1 MPPAPDGFR
10 PLDGIKVVDL
20 SRILAGPYCTQ
31 HLGEMGADVV
41 KVEPPGHGDDT
52 RGWGPPFVGD
62 EAVYY
67 LAANRNKRGIVLDLK
82 SDRGRDALRRL
93 VADADVLVENFR
105 PGTLEKWGIG
115 YAALSAV
122 NPRLIHVSITGFG
135 QTGPYRD
142 RAGYD
147 LVAQALGG
155 VMSLTGEPG
164 GAPAKVG
171 LPVADLNAG
180 TWAIIGVLMALQAR
194 HTTGRGQ
201 YLDVSL
207 LDSQLAWHI
216 YAAGAVFYDAPRPR
230 RMGSAHPSIVPYQ
243 AYPVSD
249 GWLIIAVGS
258 EKLWHAFCGVLG
270 LDIAADPRFS
280 SNAARAPGSV
290 ERAAGAGAP
299 DPRGGGL
306 AEGVRRGGHP
316 GGPDQRARRRLR
328 GPLDSRTRPGGAAA
342 APDGGHVRGQ
352 RVPREG
358 VGHPRAADVRTA
370 DVGPAHRGGA
380 GGAGLFGGGDRGV
393 PGVRGQPVPGGVVV
407 AGCGAVPATSSRRTV
422 HDGVFASIASP
433 W

>member
-31 HLGEMGADVV
+31 YLGEMGADVV

-82 SDRGRDALRRL
+82 SERGRDALRRL

-105 PGTLEKWGIG
+105 PGTLEKWGID
-115 YAALSAV
+115 YAALSSV

-155 VMSLTGEPG
+155 VMSLTGEPD

-180 TWAIIGVLMALQAR
+180 TWAIIAVLMALQAR

-207 LDSQLAWHI
+207 LDSQLAWHV
-216 YAAGAVFYDAPRPR
+216 YAAGAHFYDAPRPR

-243 AYPVSD
+243 AYHVSD

-280 SNAARAPGSV
+280 SNAARAAHRDSLNALLEPVLLTRS
-290 ERAAGAGAP
+290 AAEWMKAFDEAGIPAAP
-299 DPRGGGL
+299 INEIDDVYADPWTAARDQVVRLPHPTVGTYVGTGFPVKASDTPARPTSAPPTLGQHTSEVL
-306 AEGVRRGGHP
+306 AELGYSE
-316 GGPDQRARRRLR
+316 A
-328 GPLDSRTRPGGAAA
+328 
-342 APDGGHVRGQ
+342 
-352 RVPREG
+352 E
-358 VGHPRAADVRTA
+358 
-370 DVGPAHRGGA
+370 
-380 GGAGLFGGGDRGV
+380 
-393 PGVRGQPVPGGVVV
+393 
-407 AGCGAVPATSSRRTV
+407 
-422 HDGVFASIASP
+422 IAEFLE
-433 W
+433 

>member
-1 MPPAPDGFR
+1 MSPAPDGFR

-31 HLGEMGADVV
+31 YLGEMGADVV

-82 SDRGRDALRRL
+82 SDRGRDAVRRL
-93 VADADVLVENFR
+93 VAGADVLVENFR

-155 VMSLTGEPG
+155 VMSLTGEPD

-180 TWAIIGVLMALQAR
+180 TWAIIAVLMALQAR

-207 LDSQLAWHI
+207 LDSQLAWHV
-216 YAAGAVFYDAPRPR
+216 YAAGAHFYDTPRPR

-243 AYPVSD
+243 AYPVAD

-258 EKLWHAFCGVLG
+258 EKLWHAFCGVLD

-280 SNAARAPGSV
+280 SNAS
-290 ERAAGAGAP
+290 RAAHRDALNELLAPVLLTRPVAEWMKAFDAAGIPAAP
-299 DPRGGGL
+299 INEIDDVYADPWTASRDQVVRLPHPTVGTYVGTGFPVKASDTPARPTSAPPTLGQHTSEVL
-306 AEGVRRGGHP
+306 AELGYS
-316 GGPDQRARRRLR
+316 AEEIAEF
-328 GPLDSRTRPGGAAA
+328 LD
-342 APDGGHVRGQ
+342 
-352 RVPREG
+352 
-358 VGHPRAADVRTA
+358 
-370 DVGPAHRGGA
+370 
-380 GGAGLFGGGDRGV
+380 
-393 PGVRGQPVPGGVVV
+393 
-407 AGCGAVPATSSRRTV
+407 
-422 HDGVFASIASP
+422 
-433 W
+433 

>member
-1 MPPAPDGFR
+1 
-10 PLDGIKVVDL
+10 V
-20 SRILAGPYCTQ
+20 AG
-31 HLGEMGADVV
+31 
-41 KVEPPGHGDDT
+41 
-52 RGWGPPFVGD
+52 
-62 EAVYY
+62 
-67 LAANRNKRGIVLDLK
+67 
-82 SDRGRDALRRL
+82 
-93 VADADVLVENFR
+93 ADVLVENFR
-105 PGTLEKWGIG
+105 PGTLEKWGID

-155 VMSLTGEPG
+155 VMSLTGEPD

-180 TWAIIGVLMALQAR
+180 TWAIIAVLMALQAR

-216 YAAGAVFYDAPRPR
+216 YAAGAHFYDTPRPC

-243 AYPVSD
+243 AYHVSD

-280 SNAARAPGSV
+280 SNAARAAHRDAVNALLEPV
-290 ERAAGAGAP
+290 LQTRAAADWLKAFDEAGIPAAP
-299 DPRGGGL
+299 INEIDDVYADPWTAARDQVVRLPHPTVGTYVGNGFPVKASDTPARPTSAPPTLGQHTSEVL
-306 AEGVRRGGHP
+306 AELGYSE
-316 GGPDQRARRRLR
+316 A
-328 GPLDSRTRPGGAAA
+328 
-342 APDGGHVRGQ
+342 
-352 RVPREG
+352 E
-358 VGHPRAADVRTA
+358 
-370 DVGPAHRGGA
+370 
-380 GGAGLFGGGDRGV
+380 
-393 PGVRGQPVPGGVVV
+393 
-407 AGCGAVPATSSRRTV
+407 
-422 HDGVFASIASP
+422 IAEFLE
-433 W
+433 

>member
-31 HLGEMGADVV
+31 YLGEMGADVV

-82 SDRGRDALRRL
+82 SDRGREALRRL
-93 VADADVLVENFR
+93 VAGADVLVENFR

-115 YAALSAV
+115 YDALAAV

-155 VMSLTGEPG
+155 VMSLTGEPD

-180 TWAIIGVLMALQAR
+180 TWAIIAVLMALQAR

-201 YLDVSL
+201 YLEVSL
-207 LDSQLAWHI
+207 LDSQLAWHV
-216 YAAGAVFYDAPRPR
+216 YAAGAHFYDTPRPR

-243 AYPVSD
+243 AYHVSD

-270 LDIAADPRFS
+270 LDIASDPRFS
-280 SNAARAPGSV
+280 SNALRSAHRDELNALLEPVLLARPAA
-290 ERAAGAGAP
+290 EWMKAFDAAGIPAAP
-299 DPRGGGL
+299 INEIDDVYADPWTASRDQVVRLPHPTVGTYVGTGFPVKASDTPARPTSAPPTLGQHTAEVL
-306 AEGVRRGGHP
+306 AELGY
-316 GGPDQRARRRLR
+316 
-328 GPLDSRTRPGGAAA
+328 SAAEIA
-342 APDGGHVRGQ
+342 EFA
-352 RVPREG
+352 EF
-358 VGHPRAADVRTA
+358 
-370 DVGPAHRGGA
+370 A
-380 GGAGLFGGGDRGV
+380 G
-393 PGVRGQPVPGGVVV
+393 
-407 AGCGAVPATSSRRTV
+407 
-422 HDGVFASIASP
+422 
-433 W
+433 

>member
-31 HLGEMGADVV
+31 YLGEMGADVV

-93 VADADVLVENFR
+93 VAGADVLVENFR
-105 PGTLEKWGIG
+105 PGTLEKWGID
-115 YAALSAV
+115 YTALAAV

-155 VMSLTGEPG
+155 VMSLTGEPDG
-164 GAPAKVG
+164 PPAKVG

-180 TWAIIGVLMALQAR
+180 TWAIIAVLMALQAR

-207 LDSQLAWHI
+207 LDSQLAWHT
-216 YAAGAVFYDAPRPR
+216 YAAGAHFYDTPRPR

-243 AYPVSD
+243 AYHVSD

-270 LDIAADPRFS
+270 LDIASDPRFS
-280 SNAARAPGSV
+280 SNAARAAHRDALNALLEPV
-290 ERAAGAGAP
+290 LRTRAAADWLKAFDTAGIPAAP
-299 DPRGGGL
+299 INQIDDVYADPWTAARDQVVRLPHPTVGTYVGTGFPVKASDTPARPTSAPPTLGQHTSEVL
-306 AEGVRRGGHP
+306 AELGYSE
-316 GGPDQRARRRLR
+316 A
-328 GPLDSRTRPGGAAA
+328 
-342 APDGGHVRGQ
+342 
-352 RVPREG
+352 E
-358 VGHPRAADVRTA
+358 
-370 DVGPAHRGGA
+370 
-380 GGAGLFGGGDRGV
+380 
-393 PGVRGQPVPGGVVV
+393 
-407 AGCGAVPATSSRRTV
+407 
-422 HDGVFASIASP
+422 IAEFLG
-433 W
+433 

>member
-1 MPPAPDGFR
+1 MPADRDGVR

-31 HLGEMGADVV
+31 YLGEMGADVV

-52 RGWGPPFVGD
+52 RGWGPPFVGESG

-82 SDRGRDALRRL
+82 SDRGQEALRRL

-105 PGTLEKWGIG
+105 PGTLEKWGLG
-115 YAALSAV
+115 YAVLSEL

-155 VMSLTGEPG
+155 VMSLTGEPD

-180 TWAIIGVLMALQAR
+180 TWAIIAVLMALQAR

-207 LDSQLAWHI
+207 LDSQLAWHV

-243 AYPVSD
+243 AYHVSD

-258 EKLWHAFCGVLG
+258 EKLWHAFCGVLD
-270 LDIAADPRFS
+270 LDIASDPRFS
-280 SNAARAPGSV
+280 SNAL
-290 ERAAGAGAP
+290 RAAHRDELNALLEPALLTRTAADWMKSFDAAGIPAAP
-299 DPRGGGL
+299 INELDDVYADPWTDARDQVVRLPHPTVGTYVGTGFPVKASETPARPTSAPPTLGQHTAEVL
-306 AEGVRRGGHP
+306 AELGYS
-316 GGPDQRARRRLR
+316 AEEI
-328 GPLDSRTRPGGAAA
+328 A
-342 APDGGHVRGQ
+342 
-352 RVPREG
+352 E
-358 VGHPRAADVRTA
+358 
-370 DVGPAHRGGA
+370 
-380 GGAGLFGGGDRGV
+380 FG
-393 PGVRGQPVPGGVVV
+393 
-407 AGCGAVPATSSRRTV
+407 
-422 HDGVFASIASP
+422 
-433 W
+433 

>member
-1 MPPAPDGFR
+1 MMPADHAGLR

-31 HLGEMGADVV
+31 YLGEMGADVV

-52 RGWGPPFVGD
+52 RGWGPPFVGESD

-82 SDRGRDALRRL
+82 SDRGREALRRL
-93 VADADVLVENFR
+93 VAGADVLVENFR
-105 PGTLEKWGIG
+105 PGTLEKWGVG
-115 YAALSAV
+115 YDVLAEL

-155 VMSLTGEPG
+155 VMSLTGEPD

-180 TWAIIGVLMALQAR
+180 TWAIIAVLMALQAR

-207 LDSQLAWHI
+207 LDSQLAWHV
-216 YAAGAVFYDAPRPR
+216 YAAGATFYDTPRPR

-243 AYPVSD
+243 AYAVSD

-258 EKLWHAFCGVLG
+258 EKLWQAFCRVLE

-280 SNAARAPGSV
+280 SNAL
-290 ERAAGAGAP
+290 RAAHREELNALLEPVLLTRTAADWLKSFDAAGIPAAP
-299 DPRGGGL
+299 INEIDDVYADPWTAARDQVVRLPHPTVGTYVGTGFPVKASDTPARPTSAPPTLGQHTSEVL
-306 AEGVRRGGHP
+306 AELGYS
-316 GGPDQRARRRLR
+316 AEEIAEF
-328 GPLDSRTRPGGAAA
+328 LD
-342 APDGGHVRGQ
+342 
-352 RVPREG
+352 
-358 VGHPRAADVRTA
+358 
-370 DVGPAHRGGA
+370 
-380 GGAGLFGGGDRGV
+380 
-393 PGVRGQPVPGGVVV
+393 
-407 AGCGAVPATSSRRTV
+407 
-422 HDGVFASIASP
+422 
-433 W
+433 

>member
-1 MPPAPDGFR
+1 MPAAPDGFR

-31 HLGEMGADVV
+31 YLGEMGADVV
-41 KVEPPGHGDDT
+41 KVEPPGNGDDT
-52 RGWGPPFVGD
+52 RGWGPPFVGG

-82 SDRGRDALRRL
+82 SDRGREALRRL

-105 PGTLEKWGIG
+105 PGTLEKWGLG
-115 YAALSAV
+115 YAVLAEL

-155 VMSLTGEPG
+155 VMSLTGEPD

-180 TWAIIGVLMALQAR
+180 TWAIIAVLMALQAR

-207 LDSQLAWHI
+207 LDSQLAWHV
-216 YAAGAVFYDAPRPR
+216 YAAGAHFYDTPRPR

-243 AYPVSD
+243 AYAVAD

-258 EKLWHAFCGVLG
+258 EKLWQAFCGVLD
-270 LDIAADPRFS
+270 LDIAADPRFA
-280 SNAARAPGSV
+280 SNAARADHRDALNAVLEPV
-290 ERAAGAGAP
+290 LRTRTAAEWLKAFEAAGIPAAP
-299 DPRGGGL
+299 INEIDDVYADPWTAARDQVVRLPHPTVGTYVGTGFPVKASDTPARPVSAPPTLGQHTAEVL
-306 AEGVRRGGHP
+306 AELGYSP
-316 GGPDQRARRRLR
+316 EEIAQF
-328 GPLDSRTRPGGAAA
+328 LD
-342 APDGGHVRGQ
+342 
-352 RVPREG
+352 
-358 VGHPRAADVRTA
+358 
-370 DVGPAHRGGA
+370 
-380 GGAGLFGGGDRGV
+380 
-393 PGVRGQPVPGGVVV
+393 
-407 AGCGAVPATSSRRTV
+407 
-422 HDGVFASIASP
+422 
-433 W
+433 

>member
-31 HLGEMGADVV
+31 YLGEMGADVV

-82 SDRGRDALRRL
+82 SERGQDALRRL
-93 VADADVLVENFR
+93 VAGADVLVENFR

-115 YAALSAV
+115 HAALSAV

-155 VMSLTGEPG
+155 VMSLTGEPD

-180 TWAIIGVLMALQAR
+180 TWAIIAVLMALQAR

-207 LDSQLAWHI
+207 LDSQLAWHV
-216 YAAGAVFYDAPRPR
+216 YAAGAVFYDTPRPR

-243 AYPVSD
+243 AYHVAD

-280 SNAARAPGSV
+280 SNAARAAHRDAVNALLEPV
-290 ERAAGAGAP
+290 LLTRAAADWLKAFDDAGIPAAP
-299 DPRGGGL
+299 INEIDDVYADPWTAARDQVVRLPHPTVGTYVGNGFPVKASDTPARPTSAPPTLGQHTSEVL
-306 AEGVRRGGHP
+306 AELGYSE
-316 GGPDQRARRRLR
+316 A
-328 GPLDSRTRPGGAAA
+328 
-342 APDGGHVRGQ
+342 
-352 RVPREG
+352 E
-358 VGHPRAADVRTA
+358 
-370 DVGPAHRGGA
+370 
-380 GGAGLFGGGDRGV
+380 
-393 PGVRGQPVPGGVVV
+393 
-407 AGCGAVPATSSRRTV
+407 
-422 HDGVFASIASP
+422 IAEFLE
-433 W
+433 

>member
-280 SNAARAPGSV
+280 SNAARAAHRDPLNALLEPV
-290 ERAAGAGAP
+290 LLTRAAADWLKAFDAAGIPAAP
-299 DPRGGGL
+299 INELDDVYADPWTAARDQVVRLPHPTVGTYVGNGFPVKASDTPARPTSAPPTLGQHTAEVL
-306 AEGVRRGGHP
+306 AELGYSE
-316 GGPDQRARRRLR
+316 A
-328 GPLDSRTRPGGAAA
+328 
-342 APDGGHVRGQ
+342 
-352 RVPREG
+352 E
-358 VGHPRAADVRTA
+358 
-370 DVGPAHRGGA
+370 
-380 GGAGLFGGGDRGV
+380 
-393 PGVRGQPVPGGVVV
+393 
-407 AGCGAVPATSSRRTV
+407 
-422 HDGVFASIASP
+422 IAEFLE
-433 W
+433 

>member
-1 MPPAPDGFR
+1 MPEGFR

-31 HLGEMGADVV
+31 YLGEMGADVV

-52 RGWGPPFVGD
+52 RGWGPPFVGG

-82 SDRGRDALRRL
+82 SDRGREALRRL

-115 YAALSAV
+115 YSSLAEL

-155 VMSLTGEPG
+155 VMSLTGEPD

-180 TWAIIGVLMALQAR
+180 TWAIIAVLMALQAR

-207 LDSQLAWHI
+207 LDSQLAWHV
-216 YAAGAVFYDAPRPR
+216 YAAGAHFYDTPRPQ

-243 AYPVSD
+243 AYHAAD

-258 EKLWHAFCGVLG
+258 EKLWHAFCGVLD

-280 SNAARAPGSV
+280 SNASRAAHRDELNALLEPVLLTRTVAEWSKSFDAAGIPAAPINEIDDVYADPWTAARDQVVRLPHPTVGTYVGTGFPVKASDTPARASS
-290 ERAAGAGAP
+290 AP
-299 DPRGGGL
+299 PTLGQHTAEVL
-306 AEGVRRGGHP
+306 AELGYS
-316 GGPDQRARRRLR
+316 A
-328 GPLDSRTRPGGAAA
+328 
-342 APDGGHVRGQ
+342 
-352 RVPREG
+352 EE
-358 VGHPRAADVRTA
+358 
-370 DVGPAHRGGA
+370 
-380 GGAGLFGGGDRGV
+380 
-393 PGVRGQPVPGGVVV
+393 
-407 AGCGAVPATSSRRTV
+407 
-422 HDGVFASIASP
+422 IAEFVD
-433 W
+433 

>member
-1 MPPAPDGFR
+1 MPPAPDGLR

-31 HLGEMGADVV
+31 YLGEMGADVV

-52 RGWGPPFVGD
+52 RGWGPPFVGE

-93 VADADVLVENFR
+93 VAGADVLVENFR

-115 YAALSAV
+115 YAALAAV

-164 GAPAKVG
+164 GPPAKVG

-180 TWAIIGVLMALQAR
+180 TWAIIAVLMALQAR

-207 LDSQLAWHI
+207 LDSQLAWHT
-216 YAAGAVFYDAPRPR
+216 YAAGAHFYDTPRPR

-243 AYPVSD
+243 AYHVSD

-270 LDIAADPRFS
+270 LDIASDPRFS
-280 SNAARAPGSV
+280 SNAARAAHRDALNALLEPV
-290 ERAAGAGAP
+290 LRTRAAADWLKAFDTAGIPAAP
-299 DPRGGGL
+299 INQIDDVYADPWTAARDQVVRLPHPTVGTYVGTGFPVKASDTPARPTSAPPTLGQHTSEVL
-306 AEGVRRGGHP
+306 AELGYSE
-316 GGPDQRARRRLR
+316 A
-328 GPLDSRTRPGGAAA
+328 
-342 APDGGHVRGQ
+342 
-352 RVPREG
+352 E
-358 VGHPRAADVRTA
+358 
-370 DVGPAHRGGA
+370 
-380 GGAGLFGGGDRGV
+380 
-393 PGVRGQPVPGGVVV
+393 
-407 AGCGAVPATSSRRTV
+407 
-422 HDGVFASIASP
+422 IAEFLG
-433 W
+433 

>member
-1 MPPAPDGFR
+1 MPADRDGFR

-31 HLGEMGADVV
+31 YLGEMGADVV

-52 RGWGPPFVGD
+52 RGWGPPFVGESG

-82 SDRGRDALRRL
+82 SGRGQEALRRL
-93 VADADVLVENFR
+93 VVDADVLVENFR
-105 PGTLEKWGIG
+105 PGTLEKWGLG
-115 YAALSAV
+115 YAELSEL

-180 TWAIIGVLMALQAR
+180 TWAIIAVLMALQAR

-207 LDSQLAWHI
+207 LDSQLAWHV

-270 LDIAADPRFS
+270 LDIASDSRFS
-280 SNAARAPGSV
+280 SNAS
-290 ERAAGAGAP
+290 RAAHRDELNALLEPVLRTRTAADWMKSFDAAGIPAAP
-299 DPRGGGL
+299 INEIDDVYADPWTAARDQVVRLPHPTVGTYLGTGFPVKASDTPARPTSAPPTLGQHTSEVL
-306 AEGVRRGGHP
+306 AELGYS
-316 GGPDQRARRRLR
+316 AEEIAEF
-328 GPLDSRTRPGGAAA
+328 LD
-342 APDGGHVRGQ
+342 
-352 RVPREG
+352 
-358 VGHPRAADVRTA
+358 
-370 DVGPAHRGGA
+370 
-380 GGAGLFGGGDRGV
+380 
-393 PGVRGQPVPGGVVV
+393 
-407 AGCGAVPATSSRRTV
+407 
-422 HDGVFASIASP
+422 
-433 W
+433 

>member
-1 MPPAPDGFR
+1 MPADRAGFR

-31 HLGEMGADVV
+31 YLGEMGADVV

-52 RGWGPPFVGD
+52 RGWGPPFVGESR

-82 SDRGRDALRRL
+82 SDRGQEALRRL

-105 PGTLEKWGIG
+105 PGTLEKWGLG
-115 YAALSAV
+115 YASLAEL

-155 VMSLTGEPG
+155 VMSLTGEPD

-180 TWAIIGVLMALQAR
+180 TWAIIAVLMALQAR

-207 LDSQLAWHI
+207 LDSQLAWHV
-216 YAAGAVFYDAPRPR
+216 YAAGAYFYDAPRPR

-243 AYPVSD
+243 AYHVAD

-258 EKLWHAFCGVLG
+258 EKLWHAFCGVLE
-270 LDIAADPRFS
+270 LDIATDPRFA
-280 SNAARAPGSV
+280 SNAL
-290 ERAAGAGAP
+290 RAAHRDELNAVLEP
-299 DPRGGGL
+299 VL
-306 AEGVRRGGHP
+306 
-316 GGPDQRARRRLR
+316 
-328 GPLDSRTRPGGAAA
+328 RTRPAAEWMTSFDAAGIPA
-342 APDGGHVRGQ
+342 APINEIDDVYADPWTAAREQVVRLPHPTVGTYVGTGFPVKASGTPARPTSAPPTLGQ
-352 RVPREG
+352 
-358 VGHPRAADVRTA
+358 HTA
-370 DVGPAHRGGA
+370 EVLAELGYSPEE
-380 GGAGLFGGGDRGV
+380 
-393 PGVRGQPVPGGVVV
+393 
-407 AGCGAVPATSSRRTV
+407 
-422 HDGVFASIASP
+422 IAEFLD
-433 W
+433 